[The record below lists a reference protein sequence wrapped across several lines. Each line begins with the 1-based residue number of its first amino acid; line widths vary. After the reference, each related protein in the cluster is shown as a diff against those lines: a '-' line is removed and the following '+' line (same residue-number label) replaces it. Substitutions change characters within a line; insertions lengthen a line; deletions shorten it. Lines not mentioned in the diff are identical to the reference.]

1 MTAMLFFALYNLMD
15 TLWLTR
21 LGSQAMAAY
30 AVTFPI
36 QMIFA
41 ALGVGTGVGAG
52 SFAARMFGA
61 GNIENA
67 RRTAGQVISLS
78 IFFGI
83 VLILSVIFYNKPIL
97 LFFGATDTILD
108 AASDYLVPA
117 VFGSPFLLFMMM
129 SNNLLRAEGR
139 PTQSMYAQIIFALTG
154 AILDP
159 FLIFGWG
166 PFPELGIAGAAVSA
180 ILGQFAACLLSLHFL
195 LQRSSRFNI
204 QLYLLW
210 PNVSIIRSIYQTGFP
225 SVLINLVFG
234 VVIIIYNHL
243 LSGFGNLA
251 LATLG
256 ICFRIN
262 GLITMVL
269 FGIGHGVMPLV
280 GYSLGARLYQR
291 LIDSVRIAIKMS
303 TIIAALSSI
312 FIIVLADPILSLF
325 TQDPQLKMTALPA
338 LRIFTAMMILSGP
351 TIVWINMFIGLGKGL
366 TSMILLLFRDAL
378 FLIPCLYILKDWMGI
393 TGIWLGQP
401 ISLFAGFCI
410 IWGWS
415 TRELKDIA
423 SRITQET

>member
-1 MTAMLFFALYNLMD
+1 MD

-21 LGSQAMAAY
+21 LGSQAIAAY
-30 AVTFPI
+30 AITFPI

-78 IFFGI
+78 IIFGI
-83 VLILSVIFYNKPIL
+83 VLILSVTLYNKPIL
-97 LFFGATDTILD
+97 LFFGATDAILET
-108 AASDYLVPA
+108 ATDYLVPV

-139 PTQSMYAQIIFALTG
+139 PTQSMYAQLAFALTG

-166 PFPELGIAGAAVSA
+166 PFPKLGIVGAAVSA
-180 ILGQFAACLLSLHFL
+180 IVGQLAACLLSLYFL

-204 QLYLLW
+204 RWYLLR
-210 PNVSIIRSIYQTGFP
+210 PNPSIIQSIYQTGFP
-225 SVLINLVFG
+225 SVLMNLVFG
-234 VVIIIYNHL
+234 LVLIVYNHL
-243 LSGFGNLA
+243 LSGYGYIA

-262 GLITMVL
+262 GLVTMVL

-280 GYSLGARLYQR
+280 GYSLGAHLYRR
-291 LIDSVRIAIKMS
+291 LIDSVHIAIKMS
-303 TIIAALSSI
+303 TIIAALSSV
-312 FIIVLADPILSLF
+312 FILVLADPILSLF
-325 TQDPQLKMTALPA
+325 TQDPKLKITALPA

-351 TIVWINMFIGLGKGL
+351 TVVWINMFIGLGKGL

-378 FLIPCLYILKDWMGI
+378 FLIPCLYFLREWMGI
-393 TGIWLGQP
+393 TGIWMGQP
-401 ISLFAGFCI
+401 ISLIAGFCI

-415 TRELKDIA
+415 IRELKGIE
-423 SRITQET
+423 SRIAQEQ